1 MLDTVLTCLFVFGL
15 CLVGFC
21 LFGSFGWFVD
31 SPANNGTP
39 ESRRGGTHR
48 GPEKVFGRRGTVGLR
63 DGFLGLDGAV
73 VEQNAKL
80 KDGKMKE
87 TSPPSISGG
96 KNGHGGKGGR
106 RATPSPSPSKV
117 PNAAV
122 VDSAV
127 ATPSTSKTPTK
138 KGVGSS
144 KNLKHG
150 RSATMMHPPPT
161 ALNAAEEEEVVDS
174 VSMDDMNDIDRVLA
188 ELRTVTKED
197 DSVGYTTK

>member
-1 MLDTVLTCLFVFGL
+1 MLDAVLTYLCLCLFDLYLLFGL
-15 CLVGFC
+15 CVAI
-21 LFGSFGWFVD
+21 D
-31 SPANNGTP
+31 SPASNGTP

-48 GPEKVFGRRGTVGLR
+48 GPGKVFGRRGTVGLR

-73 VEQNAKL
+73 VEHNAKL
-80 KDGKMKE
+80 KDDKMKE
-87 TSPPSISGG
+87 ASPSPNSGG
-96 KNGHGGKGGR
+96 KNGRGGKGGR
-106 RATPSPSPSKV
+106 ATPSSSPSKAS
-117 PNAAV
+117 NAAV

-127 ATPSTSKTPTK
+127 ATPSTSKTPTM
-138 KGVGSS
+138 KGGGSS

-161 ALNAAEEEEVVDS
+161 ALNAVEEEEVVDS